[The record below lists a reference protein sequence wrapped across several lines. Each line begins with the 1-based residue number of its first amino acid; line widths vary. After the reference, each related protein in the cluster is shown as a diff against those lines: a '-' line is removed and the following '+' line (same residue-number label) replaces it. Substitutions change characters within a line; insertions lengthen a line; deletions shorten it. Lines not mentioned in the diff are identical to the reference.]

1 MNMEANMKLLLIE
14 DDIDITNNLKL
25 LLKENNYEFDNAYNI
40 TEGINK
46 LSNNYDL
53 IILDV
58 SLPDGNG
65 FSFYKNHLLEKNIPV
80 VFLTAK
86 DDEDDI
92 VNGLELGAEDYIT
105 KPFSSKELLA
115 RIKRILLKKEKNKI
129 IEIDNIKFD
138 LEKMKVTKNNKEVKL
153 TSLELKIL
161 YLFFT
166 NLNRVITRESIIE
179 NIWNWTGNDV
189 NDNTVTVYLKRIR
202 EKLGDNIIITV
213 KGIGYRVDYEK

>member
-1 MNMEANMKLLLIE
+1 MKLLLIE

-46 LSNNYDL
+46 LSNNYNL

>member
-1 MNMEANMKLLLIE
+1 MKLLLIE

-138 LEKMKVTKNNKEVKL
+138 LEKMKVTKNNQEVKL

-202 EKLGDNIIITV
+202 EKLDDNIIITV

>member
-1 MNMEANMKLLLIE
+1 MKLLLIE

-65 FSFYKNHLLEKNIPV
+65 FLFYKNHLIEKNIPV

-115 RIKRILLKKEKNKI
+115 RVKRILLKKEKNKI

>member
-1 MNMEANMKLLLIE
+1 MKLLLIE

-92 VNGLELGAEDYIT
+92 VNGLELGAEDYIA

>member
-1 MNMEANMKLLLIE
+1 MKLLLIE

-92 VNGLELGAEDYIT
+92 VNGLELGADDYIT

-138 LEKMKVTKNNKEVKL
+138 LEKMKVTKNNQEVKL

>member
-1 MNMEANMKLLLIE
+1 MKLLLIE

-40 TEGINK
+40 TKGINK

-166 NLNRVITRESIIE
+166 NLNRVITRELIIE

>member
-1 MNMEANMKLLLIE
+1 MKLLLIE

-65 FSFYKNHLLEKNIPV
+65 FLFYKNHLIEKNIPV

-115 RIKRILLKKEKNKI
+115 RVKRILLKKEKNKI

-166 NLNRVITRESIIE
+166 NLNRVITRELIIE

>member
-1 MNMEANMKLLLIE
+1 MKLLLIE

-115 RIKRILLKKEKNKI
+115 RIKKILLKKAKNKI
-129 IEIDNIKFD
+129 IEIEDIKFD

-166 NLNRVITRESIIE
+166 NLNRVITRETIIE

>member
-1 MNMEANMKLLLIE
+1 MKLLLIE

>member
-1 MNMEANMKLLLIE
+1 MKLLLIE

-65 FSFYKNHLLEKNIPV
+65 FLFYKNHLLEKNIPV

-138 LEKMKVTKNNKEVKL
+138 LEKMKVTKNNKEIKL

>member
-1 MNMEANMKLLLIE
+1 MKLLLIE

-53 IILDV
+53 IILDI

-129 IEIDNIKFD
+129 IEIEDIKFD

>member
-1 MNMEANMKLLLIE
+1 MKLLLIE

-65 FSFYKNHLLEKNIPV
+65 FSFYKKHLLEKNIPV

-129 IEIDNIKFD
+129 VEIDNIKFD

>member
-1 MNMEANMKLLLIE
+1 MKLLLIE

-65 FSFYKNHLLEKNIPV
+65 FLFYKNHLIEKNIPV

-166 NLNRVITRESIIE
+166 NLNRVITRELIIE

>member
-1 MNMEANMKLLLIE
+1 MKLLLIE

-138 LEKMKVTKNNKEVKL
+138 LEKMKVTKNNQEVKL

>member
-1 MNMEANMKLLLIE
+1 MKLLLIE

-40 TEGINK
+40 TECINK

-115 RIKRILLKKEKNKI
+115 RIKKILLKKAKNKI
-129 IEIDNIKFD
+129 IEIEDIKFD

-166 NLNRVITRESIIE
+166 NLNRVITRETIIE

>member
-1 MNMEANMKLLLIE
+1 MKLLLIE

-166 NLNRVITRESIIE
+166 NINRVITRESIIE

>member
-1 MNMEANMKLLLIE
+1 MKLLLIE

-166 NLNRVITRESIIE
+166 NLNRVITRELIIE

>member
-1 MNMEANMKLLLIE
+1 MKLLLIE

-161 YLFFT
+161 YLFFN

>member
-1 MNMEANMKLLLIE
+1 MKLLLIE

-25 LLKENNYEFDNAYNI
+25 LLKENNYELDNAYNI

-161 YLFFT
+161 YLFFN

>member
-1 MNMEANMKLLLIE
+1 MKLLLIE

-53 IILDV
+53 IILDI

-129 IEIDNIKFD
+129 IEIEDIKFD

-166 NLNRVITRESIIE
+166 NLNKVITRESIIE

>member
-1 MNMEANMKLLLIE
+1 MKLLLIE

-25 LLKENNYEFDNAYNI
+25 LLKENNYELDNAYNI

-53 IILDV
+53 IILDI

-129 IEIDNIKFD
+129 IEIEDIKFD